1 MDRLEK
7 TFKALADKN
16 RIRILKLLEKKKMCV
31 CELAFVL
38 GMTQPNISKHL
49 KKLKQ
54 AGLIRDEQEGFWTNY
69 FLNKANNQYNKI
81 LMANMRSWLNDDQI
95 IKRDLKKAKNINRTK
110 LCCR

>member
-1 MDRLEK
+1 MDKLEK

-38 GMTQPNISKHL
+38 EMTQPNISKHL

-54 AGLIRDEQEGFWTNY
+54 ARLISDEQDGFWTNY
-69 FLNKANNQYNKI
+69 FLNKADNKYNTI
-81 LMANMRSWLNDDQI
+81 IMADMRSWLNDDSI
-95 IKRDLKKAKNINRTK
+95 IKRDLKKAMNIDRSK
-110 LCCR
+110 LCCK